1 MSLELYGRTIDSIYL
16 IDDDPEVRSTYEYQ
30 VEDLGIRTVEVDGP
44 IEDLDSLMRLDEAEA
59 AICDHHLTPNGYSNL
74 NGVHIVARWYDRKF
88 PSILCTKVDNTID
101 QIRPLRRRVPVLFED
116 VSELTPD
123 ALVRGLKT
131 CVGEFEGYFSTTRR
145 GWRTLVRVVDVDTES
160 AVGALYVVVPAWDS
174 RREIRLL
181 FDALPDAIREVVP
194 KQERLHAV
202 VNIGAEHPND
212 LYFDE
217 WEPS

>member
-1 MSLELYGRTIDSIYL
+1 MSLQLHGRTIDSVYL

-30 VEDLGIRTVEVDGP
+30 VEDLGIKTVGVNGP
-44 IEDLDSLMRLDEAEA
+44 IDDLDSLMGRNEAQA
-59 AICDHHLTPNGYSNL
+59 AICDHHLTPNGYSIV
-74 NGVHIVARWYDRKF
+74 NGVYIVARWYELKF

-101 QIRPLRRRVPVLFED
+101 QIRPLRRQVPVLFED

-123 ALVRGLKT
+123 TLVKGLET
-131 CVGEFEGYFSTTRR
+131 CIGEFEGHFSTTRR
-145 GWRTLVRVVDVDTES
+145 GWRTLVRVVDVDTVS
-160 AVGALYVVVPAWDS
+160 AVRALYVVVPAWDS
-174 RREIRLL
+174 RRELRLL
-181 FDALPDAIREVVP
+181 FDELPDTIRDVVS

-202 VNIGAEHPND
+202 VNIGAEYSND